1 MKFNKQIFNSLIPIL
16 KNRGL
21 TESTYSERSGSLSF
35 YKSNKH
41 SNYQITLELD
51 DTTKGFVNVY
61 GRISF
66 TNVIDILSRFIELRP
81 NVYEAVVVNY
91 DLYKNKEKYNKIFDE
106 LESLPLKTD
115 LDIKEF
121 ENEII
126 SHIDSYILP
135 FFERFPNAKSV
146 NDEIFEKLDFEEFPN
161 YIPGNCTLKTLI
173 IMKMYNNCRYE
184 EYKNKKDE
192 EYKFYINQ
200 NSSMWQSSYD
210 SFLALTSYLDEKFIT

>member
-1 MKFNKQIFNSLIPIL
+1 
-16 KNRGL
+16 
-21 TESTYSERSGSLSF
+21 
-35 YKSNKH
+35 
-41 SNYQITLELD
+41 
-51 DTTKGFVNVY
+51 
-61 GRISF
+61 
-66 TNVIDILSRFIELRP
+66 
-81 NVYEAVVVNY
+81 
-91 DLYKNKEKYNKIFDE
+91 
-106 LESLPLKTD
+106 
-115 LDIKEF
+115 KEF

-135 FFERFPNAKSV
+135 FFEKFPNAKSV

-173 IMKMYNNCRYE
+173 IMKMYNNSRYK